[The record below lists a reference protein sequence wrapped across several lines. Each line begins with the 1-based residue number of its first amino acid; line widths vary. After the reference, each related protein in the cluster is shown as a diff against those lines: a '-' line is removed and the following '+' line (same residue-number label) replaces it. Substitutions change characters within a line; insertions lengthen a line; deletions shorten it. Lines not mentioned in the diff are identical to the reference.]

1 MNVNSSNN
9 INFQAKLNVSRVG
22 VNNKGRWQEIAKMVA
37 EKTPKDHREIN
48 VQRLNKDILISTP
61 FISLITNRIDD
72 LFKKYDNSA
81 IVDKIQKLLK
91 IATAVELKKDM
102 LTREY
107 QDLADKKSWINSDVF
122 YNKLNEKI
130 QKVNDV
136 TMKHLEKDE
145 FWNNFE
151 IIL

>member
-1 MNVNSSNN
+1 M
-9 INFQAKLNVSRVG
+9 
-22 VNNKGRWQEIAKMVA
+22 
-37 EKTPKDHREIN
+37 
-48 VQRLNKDILISTP
+48 
-61 FISLITNRIDD
+61 
-72 LFKKYDNSA
+72 
-81 IVDKIQKLLK
+81 LK
-91 IATAVELKKDM
+91 ITTAVELKKDM

-107 QDLADKKSWINSDVF
+107 QNLADKRSWINSGVF

>member
-22 VNNKGRWQEIAKMVA
+22 ANNNGRWQEIAKMLA

-48 VQRLNKDILISTP
+48 VQRLKKDILISTS

-91 IATAVELKKDM
+91 IATAVELKKDFGKAIG
-102 LTREY
+102 L
-107 QDLADKKSWINSDVF
+107 SD
-122 YNKLNEKI
+122 YKTNDTYSDTSR
-130 QKVNDV
+130 QKVINV
-136 TMKHLEKDE
+136 NIKNSNTKYLAQTTR
-145 FWNNFE
+145 NNYKSE
-151 IIL
+151 V